1 MRGGLL
7 PPAIL
12 CAALGLALAA
22 AKRRSKVTSLV
33 ILATIATMT
42 AFVPLPASFTD
53 AAFLGCW
60 MSTVINSSSV
70 HVSRKYRERFV
81 LVLALNTG
89 IWAGAVI
96 GLAAPKL
103 DLAAALPW
111 ALCMFPAGCML
122 RRNQSIALKVVSS
135 WLIAVASLAAT
146 LQLLSVTP
154 GYRPDH
160 LD

>member
-1 MRGGLL
+1 MRGGIL

-12 CAALGLALAA
+12 CTALGLALAS
-22 AKRRSKVTSLV
+22 AKRRSKVMGLV

-42 AFVPLPASFTD
+42 AFVPVPSSLTD

-60 MSTVINSSSV
+60 ISTVINSSSV
-70 HVSRKYRERFV
+70 HVQQKYRENFV

-96 GLAAPKL
+96 SLSAPKV

-111 ALCMFPAGCML
+111 TLCMFPAGWML

-135 WLIAVASLAAT
+135 WLIAVAFLAAT
-146 LQLLSVTP
+146 LQFLSVTP